1 MILLTCNIINNKSDF
16 EKNYDLND
24 DEILKITDQNTLSI
38 LRTLENNNVLATF
51 FVEVSLI
58 TKLTSLIKKII
69 GNGHEIAFYN
79 ENSSLPEIEAAK
91 RSIEENIDKI
101 IRGIRQKEVTLS
113 TEELKKL
120 EFTYISNIEN
130 ADILFPFKRLQ
141 RSTQILQQ
149 SGVSVIPESISPYS
163 QIPYND
169 FVFQGVPLQYYESM
183 VLETIKNDDFVLV
196 YLNTWQFTDFDKY
209 KFKIPFYRKYNSGR
223 KMSDK
228 LNDFLQWANKEE
240 LAFSRIKDFI
250 F

>member
-1 MILLTCNIINNKSDF
+1 MILLTFNIINNKSDF
-16 EKNYDLND
+16 EKNYNLND
-24 DEILKITDQNTLSI
+24 DEILKITEQNTLSI

-51 FVEVSLI
+51 FVEVSLV

-79 ENSSLPEIEAAK
+79 ENSLAEIEAAK

-101 IRGIRQKEVTLS
+101 IRGIRQKEVSLS

-196 YLNTWQFTDFDKY
+196 YLNTWQFTDFDKF

-228 LNDFLQWANKEE
+228 LNDFLRWSNKEE

>member
-1 MILLTCNIINNKSDF
+1 MILLTFNIINNKSDF

-24 DEILKITDQNTLSI
+24 DEILKITEQNTLSI

-51 FVEVSLI
+51 FVEVSLV
-58 TKLTSLIKKII
+58 TKLTPLIKKII

-79 ENSSLPEIEAAK
+79 ENSSLSEIEDAK

-101 IRGIRQKEVTLS
+101 IRGIRQKEVSLS

-196 YLNTWQFTDFDKY
+196 YLNTWQFTDFTKF

-228 LNDFLQWANKEE
+228 LNDFLQWSNKEE